1 MQKIIKRF
9 IMKINHPK
17 IMKNYL
23 LILWVLQT
31 LRGFGQVHEGA
42 NLVGGWLIDPSQSCF
57 NSKNLEDA
65 ASVRVTFYENG
76 LVRSDFLPNGR
87 WQLQGDFLWIR
98 PDSNETPVDIFHIR
112 ADWKQGIFVMDA
124 SAVNDAT
131 QMKPIM
137 SHTGTCVHTFTL
149 HEAPLNDVQTF
160 LNDSTFFI
168 FWQRYAGNRRDALM
182 EQARKQPD
190 LYQNICE
197 TPSKYMQSEG
207 PLDLFKKTV
216 GIWYTQ
222 NFTSRKIHLTK
233 TRPQTEWKGL
243 KIVRFY
249 PDNEYLINDFTFD
262 FPSRVTVHSGEWE
275 VNYTYNSLIFNKK
288 NWKVT
293 FLRNGDLLLEQD
305 GRSIEDDED

>member
-31 LRGFGQVHEGA
+31 ICLFGQVNEGA
-42 NLVGGWLIDPSQSCF
+42 NLVGGWLIDPYQSCF
-57 NSKNLEDA
+57 NSKNLEEA
-65 ASVRVTFYENG
+65 NSVRVSFYENG

-98 PDSNETPVDIFHIR
+98 PDSNEIPIDIFHIR
-112 ADWKQGIFVMDA
+112 ADWKKGIFVIDA
-124 SAVNDAT
+124 SAVNDVT

-137 SHTGTCVHTFTL
+137 SNTGACVHTFTL

-160 LNDSTFFI
+160 LNDSTFFH
-168 FWQRYAGNRRDALM
+168 FWKGYAGNRRDALM

-190 LYQNICE
+190 LYQSICE
-197 TPSKYMQSEG
+197 TPYKYMESG
-207 PLDLFKKTV
+207 APLSLFTKTV

-243 KIVRFY
+243 KIVRF
-249 PDNEYLINDFTFD
+249 
-262 FPSRVTVHSGEWE
+262 
-275 VNYTYNSLIFNKK
+275 
-288 NWKVT
+288 
-293 FLRNGDLLLEQD
+293 
-305 GRSIEDDED
+305 